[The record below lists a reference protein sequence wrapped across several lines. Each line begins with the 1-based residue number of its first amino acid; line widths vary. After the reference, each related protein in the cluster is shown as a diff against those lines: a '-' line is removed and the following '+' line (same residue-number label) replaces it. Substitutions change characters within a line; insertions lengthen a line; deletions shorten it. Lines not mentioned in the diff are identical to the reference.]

1 MPAKKVNTK
10 TTKVE
15 NENENEIIEEVN
27 NEEKEVQVNK
37 KEKKVFGQAE
47 GVMCRSVMHG
57 ELFFQG
63 AKTGMLYQFFDY
75 GDESEIEYRDLAT
88 AVRSKSRFVFD
99 PCFIVEDEDF
109 LEEFPN
115 LKKFYAD
122 QYSVKDLKGIL
133 KLDKEDMIA
142 TINNL
147 PKGAMDNMKTIVVN
161 QMRNGSLYDIHK
173 IRALDEIFGTEL
185 LLMSED

>member
-15 NENENEIIEEVN
+15 NEVEIKEEVFDEV
-27 NEEKEVQVNK
+27 EEVDTK
-37 KEKKVFGQAE
+37 KKTKKVFDQAE

-63 AKTGMLYQFFDY
+63 GKTGMLYQFFDY
-75 GDESEIEYRDLAT
+75 GDESEIEYRDLAA

-115 LKKFYAD
+115 LQKFYED

-133 KLDKEDMIA
+133 KLDKEDMVA
-142 TINNL
+142 TIQSL
-147 PKGAMDNMKTIVVN
+147 PRGAMENMKTIVVN

-173 IRALDEIFGTEL
+173 IRALDGIFGTEL